1 MYLSAGC
8 SFSFQAFDLLQ
19 PFVYMRS
26 MMHISRF
33 IPVSSYCPSG
43 QRLYFHVRLFE
54 ARAFRKKSHLPVH
67 EYLSSKL
74 LVVEQIV
81 WKFMCPFTL
90 LKFHNIFLFTSSV
103 VGYLLVLQTCR
114 LKDQNTKQGFVF
126 KSAGAMT
133 PHPDK
138 VHIYLL

>member
-1 MYLSAGC
+1 MSVVC
-8 SFSFQAFDLLQ
+8 SFSFQPFALLQ

-26 MMHISRF
+26 MMHRSRI

-43 QRLYFHVRLFE
+43 QGAIFHVRLFE
-54 ARAFRKKSHLPVH
+54 ARAIRRKSHLPVY

-90 LKFHNIFLFTSSV
+90 LKFHYIFLCTSSV

-114 LKDQNTKQGFVF
+114 LKDQNTNQGFVF

-138 VHIYLL
+138 VHTYVLQV